1 MTTRRDLLLGLG
13 AAALSTALPRP
24 SSAAVPRRH
33 GLMVGVQLYTLR
45 AEMRR
50 DPEGTLT
57 RIAQLG
63 FADVEWWGNF
73 GRSPAQLRALL
84 DGHRL
89 RTTAAHIDPAD
100 LAPDRLGA
108 LLETAQA
115 MGHEQLIVAWTPPA
129 ERTVDGW
136 KRLAARLTEAGRVG
150 AQVGI
155 STGYHNHDFEF
166 ADLEGQTALSIL
178 LEESDPRFVSFEL
191 DCFWAFKA
199 GQDPLEMLRRH
210 APRIT
215 RLHLKD
221 SSGPPEHRQRDVG
234 AGVIDWAA
242 LLALGTSVGVHHGYV
257 EHDEPA
263 DAWATVSAGRGYL
276 RSLGY

>member
-24 SSAAVPRRH
+24 AHALPTRRD
-33 GLMVGVQLYTLR
+33 GLTVGVQLYTLR

-50 DPEGTLT
+50 DPEGTIA
-57 RIAQLG
+57 RIAALG
-63 FADVEWWGNF
+63 FADIEWWGTF
-73 GRSPAQLRALL
+73 GRTPAQLRALL
-84 DGHRL
+84 EAHGL
-89 RTTAAHIDPAD
+89 RSTAAHVDPAD

-108 LLETAQA
+108 LLEAAQT
-115 MGHEQLIVAWTPPA
+115 MGHEQLIVAWTPPTQ
-129 ERTVDGW
+129 RGVDDW
-136 KRLAARLTEAGRVG
+136 ARLAARLSAAGR
-150 AQVGI
+150 AAASVGI
-155 STGYHNHDFEF
+155 GTGYHNHDFEF
-166 ADLEGQTALSIL
+166 ADLDGRSAWEIL
-178 LEESDPRFVSFEL
+178 VAESDPAVVQFEL

-199 GQDPLEMLRRH
+199 GQDPLAMLRRH

-221 SSGPPEHRQRDVG
+221 SSGAPAHRQLDVG
-234 AGVIDWAA
+234 AGVIDWPA
-242 LLALGTSVGVHHGYV
+242 LLALAIRVGARHGYV

-263 DAWATVSAGRGYL
+263 DAWTSVSAGRGYL